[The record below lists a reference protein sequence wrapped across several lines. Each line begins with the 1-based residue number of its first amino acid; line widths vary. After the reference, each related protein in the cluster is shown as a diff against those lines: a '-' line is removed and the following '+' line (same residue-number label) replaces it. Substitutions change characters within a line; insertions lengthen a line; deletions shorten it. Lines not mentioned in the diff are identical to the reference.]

1 MPVFLCAR
9 ILLAISLISQTMF
22 FVNSEPCAQLMKNDI
37 TGTFQ
42 PYFGTCMDADIAK
55 SMYVKKDD
63 SKNVYRFYHLERNRW
78 YFDAAGYNSCRSDY
92 KNQLSTEF
100 EGGIEP

>member
-1 MPVFLCAR
+1 
-9 ILLAISLISQTMF
+9 MF

-55 SMYVKKDD
+55 SIREPISIVCDILGGAD
-63 SKNVYRFYHLERNRW
+63 VGTSGNSNLEGSSTGS
-78 YFDAAGYNSCRSDY
+78 DASDAIR
-92 KNQLSTEF
+92 KHIN
-100 EGGIEP
+100 